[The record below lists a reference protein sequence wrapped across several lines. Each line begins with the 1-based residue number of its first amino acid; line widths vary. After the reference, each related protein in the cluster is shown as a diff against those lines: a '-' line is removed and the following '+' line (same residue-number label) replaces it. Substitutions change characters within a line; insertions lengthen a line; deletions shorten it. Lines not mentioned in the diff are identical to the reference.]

1 MDEITSRDCKSARL
15 LNAILIADRM
25 VVMRK
30 TLRVLCNTEHDV
42 QHSSERYLYEH
53 VKSHLPMLRFH
64 GSKLLI
70 HSITD
75 NRFRS
80 GGWIFI
86 NLATLAFWKRKELET
101 SEPERIIPLPPLPK
115 PTGVGPRAASEDDV
129 NKAKGALKVLLLER
143 QIIGSALTT
152 IFESETKGI
161 ISQTE
166 RDRLVDKYKVDLQ
179 RLNSSIEEHQRT
191 VDLYELGKSREEL
204 IKDFNTKMAEMDE
217 KLTRLRNGKTGIEQT
232 SSTLV
237 RAGQKQEQATDAE
250 KRVEQ
255 IRDEVLK
262 AMDRLEQI
270 ESEG

>member
-1 MDEITSRDCKSARL
+1 VEA
-15 LNAILIADRM
+15 
-25 VVMRK
+25 
-30 TLRVLCNTEHDV
+30 
-42 QHSSERYLYEH
+42 
-53 VKSHLPMLRFH
+53 
-64 GSKLLI
+64 
-70 HSITD
+70 
-75 NRFRS
+75 
-80 GGWIFI
+80 
-86 NLATLAFWKRKELET
+86 
-101 SEPERIIPLPPLPK
+101 
-115 PTGVGPRAASEDDV
+115 RAASEDDV

-152 IFESETKGI
+152 IFESETKGV
-161 ISQTE
+161 ISQAE

-204 IKDFNTKMAEMDE
+204 IKDFNTKIAEMDE
-217 KLTRLRNGKTGIEQT
+217 KITRLRNGKSGDFKIEQA

-237 RAGQKQEQATDAE
+237 SAGQKQQATDAE

-255 IRDEVLK
+255 IRDEILK

>member
-1 MDEITSRDCKSARL
+1 MEA
-15 LNAILIADRM
+15 
-25 VVMRK
+25 
-30 TLRVLCNTEHDV
+30 
-42 QHSSERYLYEH
+42 
-53 VKSHLPMLRFH
+53 
-64 GSKLLI
+64 
-70 HSITD
+70 
-75 NRFRS
+75 
-80 GGWIFI
+80 
-86 NLATLAFWKRKELET
+86 
-101 SEPERIIPLPPLPK
+101 
-115 PTGVGPRAASEDDV
+115 RAASEDDV

-179 RLNSSIEEHQRT
+179 KLNSSIEEHQRT

-204 IKDFNTKMAEMDE
+204 IKDFNTKLAEMDE
-217 KLTRLRNGKTGIEQT
+217 KLTRLRSGKSDLFNIEQA
-232 SSTLV
+232 SSTV
-237 RAGQKQEQATDAE
+237 VPAGQKQEQATEAE

-255 IRDEVLK
+255 IRDEILK